1 MYATSCMEHH
11 KHRCELTD
19 LNILSVGSQLLPN
32 TLNISN
38 GIKSGKNAYWA
49 LGDSIL
55 LQHCKAHVWVI
66 LKVPAPTTVLTPK
79 KAE

>member
-1 MYATSCMEHH
+1 MEHH
-11 KHRCELTD
+11 KHLCDLTK
-19 LNILSVGSQLLPN
+19 LNNLSVGSQLLPK
-32 TLNISN
+32 TSDISN
-38 GIKSGKNAYWA
+38 RIKARKNAYRA
-49 LGDSIL
+49 LGDSVL